1 MLRLLG
7 VIRLLGMRLLGVVRL
22 LVMGLLNVVRLL
34 GVIRLLG
41 MRLLGVVRLVMRL
54 LVMRLLGVMNWRLV
68 MVVLTPLS
76 VLPLSL
82 PLTVLPLG
90 RLGLVREDWGLLLLV
105 QLTAVAGPGVGLTG
119 VLLVVGVGGVVAR
132 STVFLLYVTV
142 PGPCSGHHD
151 ITPALRQS
159 HSLS

>member
-1 MLRLLG
+1 MRLLNVLRLLR

-34 GVIRLLG
+34 GVIRLLR

-54 LVMRLLGVMNWRLV
+54 LRVMNWRLV

-105 QLTAVAGPGVGLTG
+105 QLAAVAGPGVGLTG
-119 VLLVVGVGGVVAR
+119 VLLVVSGGGVVAR
-132 STVFLLYVTV
+132 STVVWLYVTV

>member
-1 MLRLLG
+1 M
-7 VIRLLGMRLLGVVRL
+7 VRL

-54 LVMRLLGVMNWRLV
+54 LVMRLLGVMSCRLV

-82 PLTVLPLG
+82 PLTVFPLG

-105 QLTAVAGPGVGLTG
+105 QLAAVAGPGVGLTG
-119 VLLVVGVGGVVAR
+119 VLLVVSGGGVVAR
-132 STVFLLYVTV
+132 STVVWLYVTV